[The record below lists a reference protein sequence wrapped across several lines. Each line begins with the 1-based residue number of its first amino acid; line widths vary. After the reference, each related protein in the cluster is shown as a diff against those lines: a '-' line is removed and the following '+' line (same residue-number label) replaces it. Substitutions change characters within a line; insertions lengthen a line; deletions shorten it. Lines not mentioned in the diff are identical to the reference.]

1 MESKSYSLGILP
13 KQSTLVNTML
23 LLNEYLILFALRA
36 HFSCKIS
43 SFSSLCVLNFTV
55 QVITF
60 LQLMDWLL

>member
-36 HFSCKIS
+36 HFSCK
-43 SFSSLCVLNFTV
+43 NK
-55 QVITF
+55 
-60 LQLMDWLL
+60 